1 MKVWAKVQKKF
12 VRRFASDPE
21 YIRDIRDI
29 EAIEMIDYQE
39 RFPCHSPSEALSHVC
54 ELVPDEI
61 AIRYLP
67 NGLLKDNSLCWTYS
81 EYLAEVIRAA
91 NLFHSL
97 GVRQNHSVALL
108 LPNVPQ
114 MLFSL
119 WGSQIVAVAT
129 PINPFLD
136 VNQIASISDQA
147 NATILVTLGPDGE
160 AGQELYQKALKVR
173 SASQSIQTIV
183 VISEIGLSSQGSCV
197 DPVPKEQDGILDWSF
212 GMTSQ
217 PSEKLAFKR
226 NINPTD
232 IAAFFHTGGTT
243 GTPKLAQHT
252 HYGEMVNIGQMS
264 MLGPDPGKDE
274 VVKSRM
280 RVLCGLPLFHVN
292 AVCVS
297 ALNCIVN
304 GGELILAGPQGF
316 RNKSMMADFW
326 GLVERYGVTMFAAVP
341 TIYASLLEQPS
352 DSYDL
357 SSLINCGCGAA
368 PAPASLLNEFRSR
381 TGVDIGEGYGM
392 TETTAGAVGHYYYG
406 ERLVGSVGLRVPYHQ
421 LRIVII
427 DGEGQIVRECDTNE
441 IGVLLH
447 AGPNV
452 TPGYKLPENNE
463 GAWPEP
469 GWFNSGDL
477 ARFDEDGN
485 LWLAG
490 RAKDTI
496 IRGGHNIDPLITED
510 ALASHP
516 SVEIAAA
523 VGKPDAY
530 SGELPVAYV
539 KLVEGSGVSE
549 GELLKYAR
557 ENVSER
563 AAAPVEIIIRSQI
576 AVTAVGKIFKPELRK
591 DAISLGYMQAAN
603 NACPDIQFKVWVE
616 EDKLAGKKVLLK
628 ILTPV
633 SHDKDSTLQKLEAVL
648 NRLPYAWEMIL

>member
-1 MKVWAKVQKKF
+1 MKVWAKVPENF
-12 VRRFASDPE
+12 VRRFASDPD
-21 YIRDIRDI
+21 YIRDISDI
-29 EAIEMIDYQE
+29 EAIERIDYEE
-39 RFPCHSPSEALSHVC
+39 RFPCHSPSEALSLVS
-54 ELVPDEI
+54 ELVPNEV

-67 NGLLKDNSLCWTYS
+67 NGLLKDDSLCWTYS
-81 EYLAEVIRAA
+81 EYCAEVVRTA

-97 GVRQNHSVALL
+97 GVSQEHSVAIL

-114 MLFSL
+114 MLFAL
-119 WGSQIVAVAT
+119 WGSQIAAVAT

-136 VNQIASISDQA
+136 IDQITSISDQA
-147 NATILVTLGPDGE
+147 NSKILVTLGPGE
-160 AGQELYQKALKVR
+160 YGDQELYQKALKVR
-173 SASQSIQTIV
+173 SASQSISTIV
-183 VISEIGLSSQGSCV
+183 VVSELSVSSQVAGINRV
-197 DPVPKEQDGILDWSF
+197 FEEQEDIVDWSV
-212 GMTSQ
+212 GVASQ
-217 PSEKLAFKR
+217 RSDRLAFER
-226 NINPTD
+226 RINPTD
-232 IAAFFHTGGTT
+232 VAALFHTGGTT
-243 GTPKLAQHT
+243 GMPKLAQHT
-252 HYGEMVNIGQMS
+252 HYGEMVNIGQMTL
-264 MLGPDPGKDE
+264 LGPDPNKDQ

-280 RVLCGLPLFHVN
+280 KVLCGLPLFHVN

-341 TIYASLLEQPS
+341 TIYAALLEHSS

-368 PAPASLLNEFRSR
+368 PAPSSLLTEFHSR
-381 TGVDIGEGYGM
+381 TGVDIMEGYGM

-406 ERLVGSVGLRVPYHQ
+406 QRPVGSIGLRVPYHQ
-421 LRIVII
+421 VRVVII
-427 DGEGQIVRECDTNE
+427 DDKGQIVRECDTNE

-447 AGPNV
+447 SGPNV
-452 TPGYKLPENNE
+452 TPGYKLPDNNM
-463 GAWPEP
+463 GAWPET

-477 ARFDEDGN
+477 ARFDKDGH

-530 SGELPVAYV
+530 AGELPVAYV
-539 KLVEGSGVSE
+539 KLVEGSDVSE
-549 GELLKYAR
+549 EELLNYAR

-563 AAAPVEIIIRSQI
+563 AAAPVEVIVRSEI
-576 AVTAVGKIFKPELRK
+576 VVTAVGKIFKPVLRD
-591 DAISLGYMQAAN
+591 DAISRGYIQAVKN
-603 NACPDIQFKVWVE
+603 ICPDLQFKAWVT
-616 EDKLAGKKVLLK
+616 EDKLAGRKVLLK
-628 ILTPV
+628 ILAPLTN
-633 SHDKDSTLQKLEAVL
+633 DAEFTAKKLEVVL
-648 NRLPYAWEMIL
+648 NRLPYIWELIS